1 MKQKLAKPIETLV
14 EIMSLLRDPNKGCPW
29 DVEQTFSSI
38 LPCTIEEVYE
48 VADAIDTNDM
58 SALKDELGDLLLQVV
73 FHSRIAEE
81 SKFFNF
87 DDVAESICNKLV
99 RRHPH
104 VFSDTVI
111 KNSQEQILS
120 WESLKTKER
129 QEKSNSD
136 LLLSALEDVPLGLP
150 ALLRA
155 LKLQKRAANVGF
167 DWPDVRDILN
177 KFKEEIKEL
186 SDEMTSDPDPER
198 LLDEMGD
205 LLFTCVNLSRKLSI
219 DPENALRRG
228 NAKFERR
235 FRYVESLLH
244 KKGKTL
250 KDSNLIEM
258 EELWEIAKFE
268 T

>member
-1 MKQKLAKPIETLV
+1 MKQKHTKPIEKLV
-14 EIMSLLRDPNKGCPW
+14 EIMSLLRDPDKGCPW

-38 LPCTIEEVYE
+38 LPCTIEEAYE
-48 VADAIDTNDM
+48 VAEAIDQNDM

-81 SKFFNF
+81 SKFFKF
-87 DDVAESICNKLV
+87 DDVVESICNKLI

-104 VFSDTVI
+104 VFADKVI
-111 KNSQEQILS
+111 KNSQEQIQS
-120 WESLKTKER
+120 WENLKTNER
-129 QEKSNSD
+129 QERSNSVVP
-136 LLLSALEDVPLGLP
+136 LSILEDIPVGLP
-150 ALLRA
+150 ALIRA

-167 DWPDVRDILN
+167 DWPNIGDVLE
-177 KFKEEIKEL
+177 KFKEEMNEL
-186 SDEMTSDPDPER
+186 SGEMTSDPDPER
-198 LLDEMGD
+198 LLDEIGD

-235 FRYVESLLH
+235 FRYLESLLH
-244 KKGKTL
+244 KKGETPN
-250 KDSNLIEM
+250 DSNLIEM
-258 EELWEIAKFE
+258 QELWEIAKFE